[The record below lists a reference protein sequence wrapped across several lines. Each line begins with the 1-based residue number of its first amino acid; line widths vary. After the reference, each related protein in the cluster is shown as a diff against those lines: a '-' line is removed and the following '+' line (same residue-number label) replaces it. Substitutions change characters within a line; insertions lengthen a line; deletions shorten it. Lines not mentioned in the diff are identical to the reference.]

1 MTHIT
6 RTTVLVVALAALACL
21 QGCVVLT
28 LGTDGE
34 LKPVSPATVAANPG
48 LLLGQGKAAETDR

>member
-1 MTHIT
+1 MTTIT
-6 RTTVLVVALAALACL
+6 RTTALAAALVALAGL

-34 LKPVSPATVAANPG
+34 LKPVAPATVAANPG
-48 LLLGQGKAAETDR
+48 LLLGQSKAAETDR